1 MRPTDRMTEPDPES
15 RIQNPTRTRNPS
27 KIQNPKSKIQNPKS
41 ELFQKK
47 KFQHFPYQPS
57 EKHQIIPGN
66 QKAKRHR
73 KRYKIDQFKIETM

>member
-1 MRPTDRMTEPDPES
+1 MKES
-15 RIQNPTRTRNPS
+15 PLSQRSTTLTPGLHSERTS
-27 KIQNPKSKIQNPKS
+27 CSAS
-41 ELFQKK
+41 EVGFQKK